1 MAYLRL
7 INFSAVFRILAGPAT
22 ATLHAPQP
30 KSEETKMAKDF
41 LFFKGELPPSRDK
54 YHAVIRGNLF
64 ILFDKNQ
71 SAIQAG
77 HDKVI
82 REKVVDF
89 LVRAVRALGKDE
101 YNLSVLGMASAT
113 GPRDFNRDLAGQRAY
128 NSAMCAI
135 RHFEKLQKTDP
146 TLAGSTINPVTQVLG
161 DDLARLDARVLGMT
175 KGNQIE
181 RQQGIFRSAVFK
193 FSAGRL
199 EPHEKRPPSFVCTG
213 PEASR
218 RARELLNTPEPEMA
232 PFPTPWGPV
241 QVKKG
246 QIWGPTKRLIVSADW
261 QHVTYLE
268 DNTLWST
275 PTADFAREIMLDGM
289 AEGMHRAKPLVAVT
303 KVVMSFIQGVLVG
316 PLEAIAA
323 KLIVLFMWGGAH
335 PDLVKAG
342 YEACGPAFRGLKFIH
357 DRCPTLWMKLM
368 EKAKE
373 EAGKNIVEALE
384 ETATNPE
391 NIAFLL
397 GRILRGVGGLDKLFL
412 GKASPAK
419 TMAEVTLGKIAFVT
433 VECAILVAALHLP
446 EGFLAVTEKSIAQLA
461 KDLQK
466 SFATKEKIQI
476 ILDDP
481 VAKKIAGEIL
491 QPGVKAELEKLD
503 KPLNDLKKTIDNYI
517 EETKDLE

>member
-1 MAYLRL
+1 
-7 INFSAVFRILAGPAT
+7 
-22 ATLHAPQP
+22 
-30 KSEETKMAKDF
+30 
-41 LFFKGELPPSRDK
+41 
-54 YHAVIRGNLF
+54 
-64 ILFDKNQ
+64 
-71 SAIQAG
+71 
-77 HDKVI
+77 
-82 REKVVDF
+82 
-89 LVRAVRALGKDE
+89 
-101 YNLSVLGMASAT
+101 
-113 GPRDFNRDLAGQRAY
+113 
-128 NSAMCAI
+128 
-135 RHFEKLQKTDP
+135 
-146 TLAGSTINPVTQVLG
+146 
-161 DDLARLDARVLGMT
+161 
-175 KGNQIE
+175 
-181 RQQGIFRSAVFK
+181 
-193 FSAGRL
+193 
-199 EPHEKRPPSFVCTG
+199 
-213 PEASR
+213 
-218 RARELLNTPEPEMA
+218 
-232 PFPTPWGPV
+232 
-241 QVKKG
+241 
-246 QIWGPTKRLIVSADW
+246 
-261 QHVTYLE
+261 
-268 DNTLWST
+268 
-275 PTADFAREIMLDGM
+275 
-289 AEGMHRAKPLVAVT
+289 
-303 KVVMSFIQGVLVG
+303 
-316 PLEAIAA
+316 
-323 KLIVLFMWGGAH
+323 
-335 PDLVKAG
+335 
-342 YEACGPAFRGLKFIH
+342 
-357 DRCPTLWMKLM
+357 M